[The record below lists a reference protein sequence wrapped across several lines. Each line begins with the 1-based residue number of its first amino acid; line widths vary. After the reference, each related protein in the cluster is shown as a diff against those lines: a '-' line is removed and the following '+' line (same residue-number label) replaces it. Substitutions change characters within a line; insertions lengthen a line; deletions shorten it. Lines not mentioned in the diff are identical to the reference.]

1 MSFPVYLVQK
11 GVLNEADANQIDTS
25 TQGYAGEIDLA
36 LEKAG
41 IDRKDLITY
50 KADYYGIPG
59 LSLDGHKVP
68 VEILKYVPQE
78 SAQHYEIA
86 PLGIEDEVLAV
97 GIVDPDNTQA
107 KDAVQFIST
116 KIGKPFRIFVIVRQ
130 DLNEILNQYQNLS
143 GEVTKA
149 LDELNPDSAEIGG
162 SNAQEQPESID
173 EEHEHEKADDKGES
187 KIVEDAPV
195 TKIVAVI
202 LKHAVDGNASD
213 VHIEHVG
220 DKVRIRFRVDGVM
233 YTSLILPVNVHSA
246 IVARIKILTNLK
258 LDEKRKP
265 QDGRFSAKMD
275 GRKVDFR
282 VSTFPAYYGEKVVLR
297 ILDPAKGVKSLDAM
311 GLKPEQLAIIREA
324 LATPYG
330 MILITGP
337 TGSGKSTT
345 LYSMLNEIDK
355 EKRNVV
361 SLEDPVEYNMAGVNQ
376 SQVRPEIGYTFAN
389 GLRSILRQDP
399 DVIMVGE
406 IRDKETAQLAIQA
419 ALTGH
424 LVFSTLHTNNAAGVI
439 PRLIDME
446 VDPYLIAPTLV
457 LAIGQRL
464 LRTLCPDGKQEIPM
478 TESMHMMVE
487 KQFSDLPDNIR
498 KTMMIPDHVYEAK
511 PSPTCPSGTK
521 GRTGVYEFL
530 QIDRELEH
538 VILTNP
544 VEQAVSEMARK
555 KGMFTMKDDALDKA
569 FRGVIP
575 FEEVNNII

>member
-487 KQFSDLPDNIR
+487 KQFADLPDNIR